1 MLTMEWGR
9 EHDGGMTRAL
19 ILRLLVIFLAIEPC
33 FPADYPVQ
41 PVPFTAVHITGGF
54 WQARQETNRSV
65 TVPYAFQQCEET
77 KRLRNFDLAA
87 ETMKRRAA
95 GETNFQNKP
104 LTIYPF
110 DDSDV

>member
-1 MLTMEWGR
+1 MLTMELGR
-9 EHDGGMTRAL
+9 EHDDGMTRAL
-19 ILRLLVIFLAIEPC
+19 VFHFLVILWAIQRS
-33 FPADYPVQ
+33 FAADYPVQ

-54 WQARQETNRSV
+54 WQARQETNRLV

-87 ETMKRRAA
+87 ETMKRRAT

-104 LTIYPF
+104 LTI
-110 DDSDV
+110 